1 MRDRITAVFRKGTG
15 TFGSFSPGQKAVTIF
30 ALVALVIGGY
40 FFATWAGQPTYAPLF
55 SGLAPADA
63 SAIVDQ
69 LTTDAVPYK
78 LADGGTTVMVPEGQ
92 VYGERI
98 KVSAAG
104 LPSQGEAGYELLD
117 KQGVMTS
124 EFMQQ
129 VTYRRALEGELSKTI
144 KSIDGVKAAA
154 VHLAIPEK
162 DVFTDD
168 ARKPTA
174 SVLIDT
180 GTRSLSS
187 GQVQSVVH
195 LVASSVEGLDPA
207 NVTVVGASGKVL
219 SGSEG
224 SSEAGGAADSAD
236 AATAYEQRLNG
247 ALQKLLETVLGP
259 NHSAVQVTADLD
271 FDATETKTQRYVS
284 DPTTPPLSESKK
296 TEAFTG
302 NGGVST
308 GGVLGPD
315 NIQVPAGAANG
326 GPGTYQQS
334 TETRNNAVGM
344 VTETRKGA
352 PGTVK
357 KLSVAVVIDSSVAN
371 VNTAQLQQLVSSAV
385 GLNPQRG
392 DMIAVSSMAFDQTAA
407 KAEASAQAD
416 ASKAAKGAVRQKYTE
431 MGAIVLAILVLMIVA
446 ALSGRKNRKENRK
459 ELTADANAALE
470 EMQAA
475 IEQARAK
482 MALEGSGGG
491 GAAGALESSPPS
503 PGELAEREARQR
515 NLALL
520 VERQPDEVAQLLR
533 GWLADRRG

>member
-1 MRDRITAVFRKGTG
+1 MMDRITAIFRKGTG
-15 TFGSFSPGQKAVTIF
+15 AFGSFSPGQKAVTIF
-30 ALVALVIGGY
+30 AVVALVIGGY

-55 SGLAPADA
+55 SGLTPVDA
-63 SAIVDQ
+63 NSIVDQ
-69 LTTDAVPYK
+69 LNTDGVPYK
-78 LADGGTTVMVPEGQ
+78 LTDGGTTIMVPDGQ

-129 VTYRRALEGELSKTI
+129 ITYRRALEGELSKTI
-144 KSIDGVKAAA
+144 KSIDGVNTAA

-168 ARKPTA
+168 TQKPTA
-174 SVLIDT
+174 SVLVDT
-180 GTRSLSS
+180 GTRSLTS

-207 NVTVVGASGKVL
+207 NVTVVGANGKVL
-219 SGSEG
+219 SASDD
-224 SSEAGGAADSAD
+224 SSAADGAGDGASAT
-236 AATAYEQRLNG
+236 TAYEQRLNG

-271 FDATETKTQRYVS
+271 LASTETKTQRYVA

-296 TEAFTG
+296 TEAYSG
-302 NGGVST
+302 NGGVAT

-315 NIQVPAGAANG
+315 NIQVPAGTANG
-326 GPGTYQQS
+326 SPGTYQQS

-344 VTETRKGA
+344 VTETRKDA
-352 PGTVK
+352 PGAVK

-385 GLNPQRG
+385 GLDPQRG

-407 KAEASAQAD
+407 KAEANAQAD
-416 ASKAAKGAVRQKYTE
+416 ASKAAKGAVQQKYIE
-431 MGAIVLAILVLMIVA
+431 MGGVVLAILVLMIIA
-446 ALSGRKNRKENRK
+446 ALSSRKQRRENRQ
-459 ELTADANAALE
+459 ELSADANAALE

-482 MALEGSGGG
+482 MALEGGGG
-491 GAAGALESSPPS
+491 GAAGALESSPAS
-503 PGELAEREARQR
+503 PGEVAEREARQR

-533 GWLADRRG
+533 GWLADRRS